1 MGKNMGR
8 YSMEELNFKDF
19 QDLEDFYTS
28 KAFYIIGNNATK
40 NINK

>member
-8 YSMEELNFKDF
+8 YRMEELNLQAF
-19 QDLEDFYTS
+19 QDFEDFYTS

-40 NINK
+40 NIIK